1 MSHRQATGKTH
12 FATLFALALMVGVGP
27 VYGHGPDH
35 AKHASAPASGE
46 QTVEVTLHDEALVD
60 QDGQRIKFVSDAIG
74 DRIVVMNFIYTTC
87 TTACP
92 VGSAIFQQVQRQ
104 LGPQLGKDMIMISVS
119 VDPATDTPRRLK
131 AYGRKYKAGAGWI
144 WLTGDRYAVTRV
156 LEGLGAYPE
165 DITTHPYM
173 VLIGDMRRDVWT
185 RFYGFASP
193 QQIVAQANQLLAARR
208 QATAARQP

>member
-1 MSHRQATGKTH
+1 MTLVVSAAPTH
-12 FATLFALALMVGVGP
+12 
-27 VYGHGPDH
+27 GHDREH
-35 AKHASAPASGE
+35 AKHATPPAPTE
-46 QTVEVTLHDEALVD
+46 QTVEVRLHDEALVD
-60 QDGQRIKFVSDAIG
+60 QDGQRIKFVSDVIA
-74 DRIVVMNFIYTTC
+74 DRVVVMNFIYTTC

-104 LGPQLGKDMIMISVS
+104 LGPQLGKDMVMISVS

-173 VLIGDMRRDVWT
+173 VLIGDVRRDVWT
-185 RFYGFASP
+185 RFYGFTSP
-193 QQIVAQANQLLAARR
+193 QQIVAQANHLLAARQ